1 MKWLWRRQVQKY
13 SFYYILEKQKRE
25 IEEIERKRRE
35 EEKRAWKARER
46 FRDVTTAEKRYKK
59 DMEAEIYE
67 ITIWDALRMHGVKPL
82 FKDLWEL
89 SRACADQRG
98 CYRML
103 VHFRLA
109 GREGDLQLV
118 REAERLGVDV
128 ELVISLLYAGK
139 REEAAKLMRP

>member
-1 MKWLWRRQVQKY
+1 MRWRRQIQRY
-13 SFYYILEKQKRE
+13 PYYHILEKQRRE
-25 IEEIERKRRE
+25 IEELEKKRRE
-35 EEKRAWKARER
+35 EEKRAWRTAREK
-46 FRDVTTAEKRYKK
+46 FRDVVSAEKRYKK

-67 ITIWDALRMHGVKPL
+67 ITIWDALKMHGVKPL
-82 FKDLWEL
+82 FRDLWEL
-89 SRACADQRG
+89 AKACADQRG

-118 REAERLGVDV
+118 REAERLGADV

-139 REEAAKLMRP
+139 REEAAKLLQ

>member
-1 MKWLWRRQVQKY
+1 MRWARKY
-13 SFYYILEKQKRE
+13 PYYSILEKQKRE
-25 IEEIERKRRE
+25 IEELEKRRRE
-35 EEKRAWKARER
+35 EEKRAWRAAREK
-46 FRDVTTAEKRYKK
+46 FRDVVSAEKRYKK

-67 ITIWDALRMHGVKPL
+67 ASIWDVLKMYGVKPL

-89 SRACADQRG
+89 SKACADQRG

-109 GREGDLQLV
+109 FREGDLQLV

-128 ELVISLLYAGK
+128 EMIITLLYNGK
-139 REEAAKLMRP
+139 REEAAKLLRQ

>member
-1 MKWLWRRQVQKY
+1 MKWVRKY
-13 SFYYILEKQKRE
+13 PYYHILEKQRRE
-25 IEEIERKRRE
+25 IEELEKRRRE
-35 EEKRAWKARER
+35 EERRAWRAAREK
-46 FRDVTTAEKRYKK
+46 FRDVVSAEKRYRR

-67 ITIWDALRMHGVKPL
+67 VSIWDVLRMHGVKPL

-89 SRACADQRG
+89 AKACADQRG

-118 REAERLGVDV
+118 REAERLGADV
-128 ELVISLLYAGK
+128 ELVITLLYNGK
-139 REEAAKLMRP
+139 REEAAKLLRS